1 MAKIIV
7 SNQVRFS
14 AEFSELELREFGSV
28 VGVVTRLPKQKK
40 IFVNWSLPLLT
51 WSGHDIRCAED
62 VLDMLRKAANWQGKL
77 QNAQPKLGGHAHK
90 PTILRDNGLR
100 DQKIRFPVF
109 AKQSAPFVQWVRNE
123 DDDSQWLVHGY
134 TFNDDLPSVGA
145 YFAALTKL
153 KEEYVK
159 MNRVGR
165 ENL

>member
-1 MAKIIV
+1 MAVIRRSTDGV
-7 SNQVRFS
+7 FL
-14 AEFSELELREFGSV
+14 ATFEEDELQEFGAVSGYV
-28 VGVVTRLPKQKK
+28 VRRNRR

-90 PTILRDNGLR
+90 PTILRDNGLK

-145 YFAALTKL
+145 YFAARTKL

-159 MNRVGR
+159 MNRVGN
-165 ENL
+165 NL

>member
-1 MAKIIV
+1 MAVIRRSTDGV
-7 SNQVRFS
+7 FL
-14 AEFSELELREFGSV
+14 ATFEEDELQEFGAVSGYV
-28 VGVVTRLPKQKK
+28 VRRNRR

-159 MNRVGR
+159 MNRVGN
-165 ENL
+165 NL